1 MTTICKRCVLPETF
15 PGTSLNSEGICNHC
29 QAAPE
34 LHEIEESRKA
44 LAVQIEEAV
53 REVKSS
59 SDSDY
64 DCVVAYSGGKDSS
77 YTLYHLKEKFGLNL
91 LAVTIDNG
99 FLSEQAIVNSRKLT
113 ASLGIDFI
121 LFAPKLSFMSNMYRQ
136 SLKRD
141 DVHVKASITRASNI
155 CNSCINLINNQ
166 MITFALKNK
175 VNLIAGG
182 YLGGQVPK
190 DAAVMK
196 IDIGQQEVLR
206 KKRLEKYRSAF
217 GETASQYF
225 GIPPNLINSEN
236 SIITILNPML
246 TLLATEEEIIE
257 KISEFGWVKTKDT
270 GNYSSNCKI
279 NDLGIMSHNKKY
291 GFNPYIMEVAEGVRA
306 GLIDREKALKKLAR
320 RIDFEDVEKEAKA
333 IGLNESDFE

>member
-1 MTTICKRCVLPETF
+1 M
-15 PGTSLNSEGICNHC
+15 
-29 QAAPE
+29 
-34 LHEIEESRKA
+34 
-44 LAVQIEEAV
+44 
-53 REVKSS
+53 
-59 SDSDY
+59 
-64 DCVVAYSGGKDSS
+64 
-77 YTLYHLKEKFGLNL
+77 
-91 LAVTIDNG
+91 
-99 FLSEQAIVNSRKLT
+99 
-113 ASLGIDFI
+113 
-121 LFAPKLSFMSNMYRQ
+121 
-136 SLKRD
+136 
-141 DVHVKASITRASNI
+141 
-155 CNSCINLINNQ
+155 
-166 MITFALKNK
+166 
-175 VNLIAGG
+175 NLIAGG

-291 GFNPYIMEVAEGVRA
+291 GFNPYIMELRRA
-306 GLIDREKALKKLAR
+306 FGR
-320 RIDFEDVEKEAKA
+320 V
-333 IGLNESDFE
+333 

>member
-1 MTTICKRCVLPETF
+1 MFCRRLSGVSF
-15 PGTSLNSEGICNHC
+15 NSEGICNHC
-29 QAAPE
+29 QSSPE

-44 LAVQIEEAV
+44 LSVQIEEAV
-53 REVKSS
+53 GEAKSS
-59 SDSDY
+59 TDSDY

-136 SLKRD
+136 SIKRD

-182 YLGGQVPK
+182 YLGGQVPR
-190 DAAVMK
+190 M
-196 IDIGQQEVLR
+196 R
-206 KKRLEKYRSAF
+206 
-217 GETASQYF
+217 
-225 GIPPNLINSEN
+225 P
-236 SIITILNPML
+236 
-246 TLLATEEEIIE
+246 
-257 KISEFGWVKTKDT
+257 
-270 GNYSSNCKI
+270 
-279 NDLGIMSHNKKY
+279 
-291 GFNPYIMEVAEGVRA
+291 
-306 GLIDREKALKKLAR
+306 
-320 RIDFEDVEKEAKA
+320 
-333 IGLNESDFE
+333 

>member
-1 MTTICKRCVLPETF
+1 M
-15 PGTSLNSEGICNHC
+15 
-29 QAAPE
+29 
-34 LHEIEESRKA
+34 
-44 LAVQIEEAV
+44 
-53 REVKSS
+53 
-59 SDSDY
+59 
-64 DCVVAYSGGKDSS
+64 AYSGGKDSS

-141 DVHVKASITRASNI
+141 DVHVKASLSCWPC

-175 VNLIAGG
+175 VNDYGG
-182 YLGGQVPK
+182 YLEASSKGCSRNENRHWPAGSFEEKVGKVQV
-190 DAAVMK
+190 
-196 IDIGQQEVLR
+196 GLQGNR
-206 KKRLEKYRSAF
+206 KPVF
-217 GETASQYF
+217 WN
-225 GIPPNLINSEN
+225 PHNLINSEN